1 MIIKKTYDDG
11 TYAIFKVLDIKQ
23 GFSVWWLEGLV
34 YDTDIDNIS
43 RGDNWPFELYG
54 NIEVLRA

>member
-23 GFSVWWLEGLV
+23 DYNVWWLEGLV
-34 YDTDIDNIS
+34 HDTDVDNINK
-43 RGDNWPFELYG
+43 GDKWQFELYG
-54 NIEVLRA
+54 NIEVLVV